1 MGSYDGA
8 EVCELVGLFILCGLG
23 NTYGKE
29 CIGLYRDDGLVVF
42 KNISG
47 PQAERIRK
55 DITSHFKNNGLNIT
69 MQTNLKIVNYL
80 DVTFNFNNGTYCPY
94 RKPSNQPLYI
104 NAKSNHPPNIIKQ
117 LPDSIRR
124 KISDNSCNEDE
135 FNKAMTEYETALK
148 SSGHKIFSS
157 DQDLLLVKGKKK
169 KKRKKNHFCP
179 LPWAVQVLDQGQC
192 LSEG

>member
-8 EVCELVGLFILCGLG
+8 EVCKLVGLFILCGLG

-29 CIGLYRDDGLVVF
+29 CIGLYRDDGLAVF
-42 KNISG
+42 KDISG

-69 MQTNLKIVNYL
+69 IQTNLKTVNYL
-80 DVTFNFNNGTYCPY
+80 DVTFNLNNGTYCPY
-94 RKPSNQPLYI
+94 RKPNNQPLYI

-117 LPDSIRR
+117 LLDSFSRR
-124 KISDNSCNEDE
+124 ISDNSCNEDE

-157 DQDLLLVKGKKK
+157 DQDLLLVESKKK
-169 KKRKKNHFCP
+169 KKRKRKIIF
-179 LPWAVQVLDQGQC
+179 VQYLGQC
-192 LSEG
+192 KFLIKADV

>member
-1 MGSYDGA
+1 MSH
-8 EVCELVGLFILCGLG
+8 L
-23 NTYGKE
+23 
-29 CIGLYRDDGLVVF
+29 
-42 KNISG
+42 ISTM
-47 PQAERIRK
+47 ERAALTESLT
-55 DITSHFKNNGLNIT
+55 TSRYT
-69 MQTNLKIVNYL
+69 SMQ
-80 DVTFNFNNGTYCPY
+80 
-94 RKPSNQPLYI
+94 SQ
-104 NAKSNHPPNIIKQ
+104 SNHPPNIIKQ
-117 LPDSIRR
+117 LLDSFSRR
-124 KISDNSCNEDE
+124 ISDNSCNEDE

>member
-1 MGSYDGA
+1 
-8 EVCELVGLFILCGLG
+8 
-23 NTYGKE
+23 
-29 CIGLYRDDGLVVF
+29 
-42 KNISG
+42 
-47 PQAERIRK
+47 
-55 DITSHFKNNGLNIT
+55 

-104 NAKSNHPPNIIKQ
+104 NAKSNHPPSIIKQ

-157 DQDLLLVKGKKK
+157 DQDLLLVESKKK
-169 KKRKKNHFCP
+169 KKKKKKNNFCP
-179 LPWAVQVLDQGQC
+179 LSWAVQVLDQGRC